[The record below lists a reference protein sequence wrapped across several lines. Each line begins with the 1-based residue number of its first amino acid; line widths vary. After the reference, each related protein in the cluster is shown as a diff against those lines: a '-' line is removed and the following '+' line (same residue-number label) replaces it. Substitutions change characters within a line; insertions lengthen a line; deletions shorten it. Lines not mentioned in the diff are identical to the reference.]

1 MTQPDPDDRLPSK
14 TSRRGIMAMLLDGV
28 ERIGNALPDPITLFA
43 GGAAL
48 VLVLS
53 TVGASMGWE
62 VDKPVA
68 VPASVPVL
76 DSGTGEPISVP
87 QTTLDGRRPV
97 LQRDESGGIVRAPLR
112 APIVENDGLKI
123 ERGTE
128 TVQVRSLLD
137 RDGAKWVLDNLVGN
151 FTGFHPLGVV
161 LVAMLGIG
169 VAEKTGLIG
178 AVLKG
183 LMKLTPAALLN
194 PSMVGIGVLSSLA
207 ADAGYVVLP
216 PVAALLYKAVG
227 RSPLVGIAA
236 VFAGVAA
243 GFSANLAITSLDP
256 LLGGLSTIGAQLL
269 DPSYEVLPTANWYF
283 MIVSTFL
290 LTGVGWFV
298 TSRFVEPR
306 FANKPADEGGPAPIT
321 AEEEA
326 AAVLT
331 RPEIRAMGWSAVA
344 GLVALAASMTLIFI
358 PGAPLWAAAG
368 QAPRW
373 GGAVVPILFFVFL
386 VMGVA
391 YGLVTDSLRTV
402 TGARR
407 RDTGV
412 AKLMAS
418 TMADMGPY
426 IVLAFFAAQFVEFF
440 NHSNLGVML
449 AIKGGELLSSL
460 PLPPQVL
467 MAAFILVAMI
477 GNLFIGS
484 ASAKYAFFAPV
495 FVPMFM
501 QVGISPELVQA
512 AYRVGDSCTNIIT
525 PLNPYFVVVLVFVQR
540 YVPKAGLGTL
550 VSMMLPYTFFFWL
563 VWTIVLVIWMTLGI
577 PLGPGGPT
585 TYDISTLGGG

>member
-1 MTQPDPDDRLPSK
+1 MNEPAKKS
-14 TSRRGIMAMLLDGV
+14 SRGVMAAILDGV
-28 ERIGNALPDPITLFA
+28 ERVGNALPDPITLFA
-43 GGAAL
+43 LGALL
-48 VLVLS
+48 VLGLS
-53 TVGASMGWE
+53 QVGASLEWQ

-68 VPASVPVL
+68 VPRTAPVL
-76 DSGTGEPISVP
+76 DSGTGEPVEVIR
-87 QTTLDGRRPV
+87 TRLDGRRPV
-97 LQRDESGGIVRAPLR
+97 LDVDEAGEPRRVPVQQPVLDAGKLT
-112 APIVENDGLKI
+112 I

-128 TVQVRSLLD
+128 TVKVRSLLD
-137 RDGAKWVLDNLVGN
+137 RDGAKWVLDNLVHN
-151 FTGFHPLGVV
+151 FTAFHPLGVV

-178 AVLKG
+178 AVLKA
-183 LMKLTPAALLN
+183 LMKLTPARLLN

-243 GFSANLAITSLDP
+243 GFSANLVITSLDP

-298 TSRFVEPR
+298 TSTFVEPR
-306 FANKPADEGGPAPIT
+306 FAGKSPEEGGPAPVT
-321 AEEEA
+321 EEERQ

-331 RPEIRAMGWSAVA
+331 SSEIRAMGWSAGA
-344 GLVALAASMTLIFI
+344 GAVALVLSMLLILV
-358 PGAPLWAAAG
+358 PGAPLWAAVG
-368 QAPRW
+368 EAPRW

-391 YGLVTDSLRTV
+391 YGLVTDSLRTA

-412 AKLMAS
+412 ARLMAS

-449 AIKGGELLSSL
+449 AIKGGELLASL

-467 MAAFILVAMI
+467 MAAFILVTMV

-501 QVGISPELVQA
+501 AVGISPELVQA
-512 AYRVGDSCTNIIT
+512 AYRVGDSASNIIT

-550 VSMMLPYTFFFWL
+550 VSMMLPYAFFFWL
-563 VWTIVLVIWMTLGI
+563 VWTVVLLVWMTLGVD
-577 PLGPGGPT
+577 LGPGGPVG
-585 TYDISTLGGG
+585 YDFNALGGG